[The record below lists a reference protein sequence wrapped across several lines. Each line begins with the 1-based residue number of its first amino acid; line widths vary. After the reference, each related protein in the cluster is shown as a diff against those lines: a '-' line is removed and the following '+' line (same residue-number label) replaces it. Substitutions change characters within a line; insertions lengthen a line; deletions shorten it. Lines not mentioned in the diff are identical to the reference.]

1 MHIPASHVVE
11 LYQMRMRRF
20 NLMVILAA
28 MLSLAVAALLV
39 LNA

>member
-1 MHIPASHVVE
+1 MQIPASHVVE
-11 LYQMRMRRF
+11 LYQIRMRRF

-28 MLSLAVAALLV
+28 MVSLALAALLV

>member
-1 MHIPASHVVE
+1 MHIPASRVME
-11 LYQMRMRRF
+11 LYERRMRRF

-28 MLSLAVAALLV
+28 MLSLALAALLV

>member
-1 MHIPASHVVE
+1 MHIPTSHVVE
-11 LYQMRMRRF
+11 LYQIRMRRF

-28 MLSLAVAALLV
+28 MVSLALAALLV

>member
-20 NLMVILAA
+20 NLMVVLAA
-28 MLSLAVAALLV
+28 TVSLALAVLLV
-39 LNA
+39 LIP